1 MLLKKLAQ
9 HYNSGLTRQRKAA
22 PFMLQLS
29 PNWKKLQLSFVFIIQ
44 RSRRLRQT
52 GLHFLHQPKRL

>member
-44 RSRRLRQT
+44 RSRRLR
-52 GLHFLHQPKRL
+52 